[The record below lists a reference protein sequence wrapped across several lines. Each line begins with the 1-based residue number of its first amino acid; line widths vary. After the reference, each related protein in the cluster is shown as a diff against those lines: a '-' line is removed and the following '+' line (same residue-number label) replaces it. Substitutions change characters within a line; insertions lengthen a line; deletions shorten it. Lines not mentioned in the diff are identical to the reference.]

1 MHVHRTVASERE
13 IAYGHRTAHGARKRD
28 ADVQIRMSDAIRDS
42 DATDSDVRCNISTKA
57 TITQYHISLAAT
69 TPIWYKKK
77 HELFV
82 SMQNL
87 GPDSLMYI
95 TPTTDVESGR
105 VCVSLSLI
113 KHKFA
118 KDTE

>member
-69 TPIWYKKK
+69 TPIWY
-77 HELFV
+77 
-82 SMQNL
+82 N
-87 GPDSLMYI
+87 I
-95 TPTTDVESGR
+95 DVDAR
-105 VCVSLSLI
+105 
-113 KHKFA
+113 F
-118 KDTE
+118 